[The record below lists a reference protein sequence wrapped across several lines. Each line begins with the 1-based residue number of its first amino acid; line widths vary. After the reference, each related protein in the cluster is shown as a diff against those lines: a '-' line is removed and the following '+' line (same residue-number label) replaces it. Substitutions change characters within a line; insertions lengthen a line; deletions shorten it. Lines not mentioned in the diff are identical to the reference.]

1 MDNNQIELAIT
12 ISSIILFVSSEII
25 GKSSCEYNSIMDL
38 IIGTGLRYK
47 KKNNIDDIQKI

>member
-38 IIGTGLRYK
+38 IIGIGLRCK
-47 KKNNIDDIQKI
+47 KENNIDDIQKI